1 MNPMSRFDG
10 LLKRAEGFLSSI
22 AALMLLLIMLVVVV
36 DVAMRYFLHAPL
48 TWSYDLVSMYLM
60 VGVFFLALSDTLAN
74 DEHVCVDILHKCM
87 PRRLRHF
94 TEALGYACA
103 IVVFA
108 AIVWMSATRTIA
120 SFAAGE
126 VSAGVIPWPM
136 WLSIVAA
143 PIGAGLMLLRMVF
156 RLIGHIAS
164 AAAGASVIELP
175 TLVEH

>member
-1 MNPMSRFDG
+1 MSRFDG
-10 LLKRAEGFLSSI
+10 LLKRAEGFLSNI
-22 AALMLLLIMLVVVV
+22 AALMLFLIMLIVAV

-60 VGVFFLALSDTLAN
+60 VGVFFFALSDTLAH
-74 DEHVCVDILHKCM
+74 DEHVCVDILHKYM

-108 AIVWMSATRTIA
+108 AIVWISADRTID

-126 VSAGVIPWPM
+126 VSAGAIPWPM

-156 RLIGHIAS
+156 RLIGHTAS
-164 AAAGASVIELP
+164 AFAGSSVVELP
-175 TLVEH
+175 ALAEH